1 MKFLKNNKFELIVII
16 LLPVVFLYKMIFFG
30 EIVVTNDE
38 LERHPINEWSN
49 NYFIE
54 NDDIPQWYPN
64 LFSGMP
70 SYGGYIYSN
79 GDPSKYFRKNL
90 LFNTGLRIWFYLVLS
105 GVGMFLLLRYLKISR
120 FSALFGSIISCLTPY
135 SFGLIN
141 AGHLTKI
148 FSMAFIPWVILTA
161 IMCINKFNMRS
172 IILLSLATAFQL
184 WMNHPQIA
192 YYTWMVVG
200 FYFLWS
206 LGVNIKSGALS
217 FNTGL
222 YPFIGI
228 ICGVVLALFMVS
240 DPYIEIYKFQKHS
253 NRGATSVLDNTGQTN
268 KGTDWDYAT
277 QWSFHPKELIS
288 LIYPYHFGLQN
299 SSDLDRGAYWGYM
312 PFTQSTHYLGLICII
327 FAILGALL
335 KTPDRTEYVLWVV
348 TFLTII
354 TGFGSYFSVL
364 YKPFYYALPFFS
376 KFRIPSMIYI
386 LLAVTLPILGSIGL
400 DKFINKSNDK
410 NTLRKAIYIVSGI
423 GGLSIILLMFGET
436 LLSFNSPSDFRY
448 RSNPNVLKQLYNA
461 RVSLFNKGL
470 FLNIAFISGVA
481 ILIWSFISKKIN
493 KVFFSYLLL
502 SLTILDLWI
511 INSEFMNTKPAMNMD
526 RQFKETPVITY
537 LKNTQEN
544 FRVYPKDKALFK
556 SNYFSYWNIESIGGY
571 RPIKLR
577 NYQDLLDAIERTG
590 GFENPKNQ
598 KVLDMLNVK
607 YIFSRNVIKD
617 PAFLNVENI
626 PGLYENNNALP
637 RAWLVGKVKTVESQ
651 RESLMEVLLGNF
663 DPKTQAIVVGYNG
676 NDYLNQNVSGD
687 INIISFNENR
697 IELSVSSKTGG
708 LLVLSEIYYKP
719 GWKATLS
726 DGIGNEKEL
735 PIYQTNHVL
744 RSVNVPIG
752 NSKVTFEYDN
762 TSWEKTRILS
772 RLSFFFIL
780 AILGS
785 LYWKEKE

>member
-1 MKFLKNNKFELIVII
+1 MKFLKNNKFELIILT

-54 NDDIPQWYPN
+54 NEDIPQWFPN

-90 LFNTGLRIWFYLVLS
+90 LFNTGVRIWFYIVLS
-105 GVGMFLLLRYLKISR
+105 GVGMFLLLRYLRISR
-120 FSALFGSIISCLTPY
+120 FSSLFGGVISCLTPY

-148 FSMAFIPWVILTA
+148 FSMAFIPWIILTA
-161 IMCINKFNMRS
+161 IICINKFNIRS

-200 FYFLWS
+200 FYFVWS
-206 LGVNIKSGALS
+206 LGLHVKSRTLS
-217 FNTGL
+217 FKTGL

-228 ICGVVLALFMVS
+228 VCGIILALFMVS
-240 DPYIEIYKFQKHS
+240 DPYVEIYKFQKHS
-253 NRGATSVLDNTGQTN
+253 NRGATSVLDNTGQTY

-299 SSDLDRGAYWGYM
+299 SSDIDKGAYWGYM
-312 PFTQSTHYLGLICII
+312 PFTQSTHYVGLICII
-327 FAILGALL
+327 FAILGAIL
-335 KTPDRTEYVLWVV
+335 KTPDKTESVLWVI

-354 TGFGSYFSVL
+354 TGFGSHLSLL
-364 YKPFYYALPFFS
+364 YKPFYNVLPFFS
-376 KFRIPSMIYI
+376 KFRIPSMIYV
-386 LLAVTLPILGSIGL
+386 LLAITIPILSSIGL
-400 DKFINKSNDK
+400 DKFINKSSDK
-410 NTLRKAIYIVSGI
+410 STLLKTIYIISGI
-423 GGLSIILLMFGET
+423 GGLTIVLLMFGET
-436 LLSFNSPSDFRY
+436 LLSFNSPSDLRY
-448 RSNPNVLKQLYNA
+448 RSNPNILQKLYAA
-461 RVSLFNKGL
+461 RLSLFHKGL
-470 FLNIAFISGVA
+470 FINIALISGLAVLA
-481 ILIWSFISKKIN
+481 WSLFYKKIN

-502 SLTILDLWI
+502 SLTIIDLWI
-511 INSEFMNTKPAMNMD
+511 INFEFMNTKPSMNMD
-526 RQFKETPVITY
+526 QKYKETPMIKF
-537 LKNTQEN
+537 LKNEEKH
-544 FRVYPKDKALFK
+544 FRIFPADESQLR

-577 NYQDLLDAIERTG
+577 NYQDLMDAR
-590 GFENPKNQ
+590 GFYNP

-607 YIFSRNVIKD
+607 YVLTKRKIENSSFSKI
-617 PAFLNVENI
+617 ENI
-626 PGLYENNNALP
+626 PGLFHNNNALP
-637 RAWLVGKVKTVESQ
+637 RAWLVGSIKSVNSQ
-651 RESLMEVLLGNF
+651 KESLMEVLLSSF
-663 DPKTQAIVVGYNG
+663 DPKKQAVVVDYTGPDLPQFING
-676 NDYLNQNVSGD
+676 DVSID
-687 INIISFNENR
+687 VITENK
-697 IELSVSSKTGG
+697 IELSSLSKTAG

-719 GWKATLS
+719 GWKAKVN
-726 DGIGNEKEL
+726 GVEV

-744 RSVNVPIG
+744 RSVHVPAG
-752 NSKVTFEYDN
+752 TSKVVFEYDT
-762 TSWEKTRILS
+762 TSWKRTRILS

-780 AILGS
+780 IVLGGIF
-785 LYWKEKE
+785 WKQRD